1 MRGSASYAVFVFAAV
16 VLGGGEKCLADNPPA
31 GSYQQSCRNISTNG
45 GTLTAQCRTR
55 SGAWRNTSLPNYH
68 QCVGDIQNQNGQLR
82 CNRGAAPPGGS
93 YQQSCRDVWI
103 DNGTLHASCR
113 NRGGAWITS
122 DLPNVSQCRG
132 DIQNQDGQLR
142 CNRGA
147 LPPGGSYTASCR
159 DIWLDNQTLHA
170 NCQNRGGGWVSTAL
184 DVSQC
189 RGDIQNQDGQ
199 LRCNRGADAPK
210 GSYTAS
216 CRDIW
221 VDGNIL
227 HASCSNGSGAWIP
240 GAIVGFGACQGDI
253 FNFNGALLC
262 NRAPLPAGSYQQ
274 SCSEMW
280 VDGDT
285 LHARCRTSGGGV
297 LTAQLTE
304 ISRCFPGSIE
314 NHGGALVCTYGNRTP
329 PPGSYRQS
337 CSRLTI
343 IDNTLSASCG
353 TLSNASRSSSLDVR
367 GCTGDISNIDGF
379 LTCPKGN
386 GPAPSGSY
394 LKSCRDIVVAGT
406 VLKALCETPQGG
418 WRPSTLP
425 NYQNCG
431 GQIENH
437 LGTLRC
443 TSGPIPVPT
452 PDPGGYLKLDVNN
465 CNTDVDVAGKHR
477 SVSVYLVDL
486 NLPGSGFFLATR
498 MNAQY
503 NEAGS
508 CPFDDNGQPA
518 DADTIDLIGH
528 NGWVNGHTFKVFIVD
543 PLMPACEGQDNPTID
558 NCVRSS
564 FSIRSNSSGDTFKFV
579 VQ

>member
-1 MRGSASYAVFVFAAV
+1 MRGFASCVIFVFTAV
-16 VLGGGEKCLADNPPA
+16 VLGGGHKCLADNPPG
-31 GSYQQSCRNISTNG
+31 GSYQQSCRNISANG

-55 SGAWRNTSLPNYH
+55 SGAWPNTSLPNYH
-68 QCVGDIQNQNGQLR
+68 QCVGDIQNQDGQLR

-103 DNGTLHASCR
+103 DSGTLHASCR
-113 NRGGAWITS
+113 NRGGNWMTS

-132 DIQNQDGQLR
+132 DIQNQEGQLR
-142 CNRGA
+142 CNRG
-147 LPPGGSYTASCR
+147 G
-159 DIWLDNQTLHA
+159 
-170 NCQNRGGGWVSTAL
+170 
-184 DVSQC
+184 
-189 RGDIQNQDGQ
+189 
-199 LRCNRGADAPK
+199 DAPK
-210 GSYTAS
+210 GSYTSS
-216 CRDIW
+216 CRDIS
-221 VDGNIL
+221 VDGNTL

-240 GAIVGFGACQGDI
+240 GAIVGFAACQGDI

-262 NRAPLPAGSYQQ
+262 NKAPLPTGSYQQ

-280 VDGDT
+280 MDSDT
-285 LHARCRTSGGGV
+285 LHARCRTSGGGIV
-297 LTAQLTE
+297 TAQLAQ

-329 PPGSYRQS
+329 PAGSYRQS
-337 CSRLTI
+337 CANLTM
-343 IDNTLSASCG
+343 IDNSLSANCR
-353 TLSNASRSSSLDVR
+353 TISNASRSSSLDVR

-379 LTCPKGN
+379 LTCAKGN

-406 VLKALCETPQGG
+406 VLKASCETPQGA
-418 WRPSTLP
+418 WLPTTLN

-437 LGTLRC
+437 LGALRC
-443 TSGPIPVPT
+443 TSGPIPGPT
-452 PDPGGYLKLDVNN
+452 PGPGGYLKLDINN
-465 CNTDVDVAGKHR
+465 CNVDVDRVGKHR
-477 SVSVYLVDL
+477 SISVYLVDL
-486 NLPGSGFFLATR
+486 SLPNSGFFLATR
-498 MNAQY
+498 MKTQY

-528 NGWVNGHTFKVFIVD
+528 NGWVNGHNFKVFIVD
-543 PLMPACEGQDNPTID
+543 PLMQSCEGQDNPTID
-558 NCVRSS
+558 NCVRNT
-564 FSIRSNSSGDTFKFV
+564 FFIKSNKDGDTFKFV